1 RDQVQVEV
9 EHVLATRTP
18 VRAEDVDRL
27 RTRRAPDPRR
37 DPLRDRQAVRRDVV
51 RRVEER
57 RVMIAR
63 DDQRVPRTQR
73 LDVHERDRTIIL
85 VHQADHLLA
94 VDDAAEDARL
104 VDHGI
109 ISSGAGAE
117 GACLPTRH
125 AGSGP
130 PPDVAARPAR
140 CQITTERLTSST
152 RGMSAVEHPT
162 DTGASEATVA
172 PILPLLLLESIRAHD
187 RPREVLQNEDLA
199 SSLPRRLGLTG
210 VVESRIRR
218 YEEEQR
224 RGRGVPLDDVLDLI
238 RLVLRRPDAE
248 LILRQTGEELARRHF
263 KRISAATVSAL
274 GCLPGTAGAA
284 ALRRAVRSM
293 LRRATGASD

>member
-1 RDQVQVEV
+1 
-9 EHVLATRTP
+9 
-18 VRAEDVDRL
+18 
-27 RTRRAPDPRR
+27 
-37 DPLRDRQAVRRDVV
+37 
-51 RRVEER
+51 
-57 RVMIAR
+57 
-63 DDQRVPRTQR
+63 
-73 LDVHERDRTIIL
+73 
-85 VHQADHLLA
+85 
-94 VDDAAEDARL
+94 
-104 VDHGI
+104 
-109 ISSGAGAE
+109 
-117 GACLPTRH
+117 
-125 AGSGP
+125 
-130 PPDVAARPAR
+130 
-140 CQITTERLTSST
+140 
-152 RGMSAVEHPT
+152 MSAVEHPT

-274 GCLPGTAGAA
+274 GFLPGTAGAA

-293 LRRATGASD
+293 LRRATGASDLEVRGWPIQVRIRDSLTSQADPNGNACVLFAAALEKLLELYTRKRPQIVHTACNAWGDEACIWSWTE